1 MNASVFIFCSQ
12 RSVGLSSSIQFLLV
26 TATGDPRS
34 RTLRLS
40 RGWQRGATLFN
51 TEEGLFLSKAIKIAV
66 LGFWHVHAAEYAAR
80 VRQHPD
86 TELVAIWDDDPGRGH
101 AAAEDLDT
109 AFLDDLGDLLAR
121 GNVDAV
127 TVTAATTQH
136 HGIMISAANA
146 GKHIFTE
153 KLLAPTVAE
162 SEEIIATADQADVAL
177 VVSLPRLYHGYT
189 RAIVEQL
196 EQGRLGEP
204 TFCRVRLSHDG
215 AIAGWLPDRFYDSN
229 AAIGGALSD
238 LGCHPV
244 YLTQLFLGTSPAT
257 VSAIYGSFTRRPV
270 EDQAAV
276 TLGYNGG
283 AIGVV
288 ETGFLSRDPFTIEI
302 HGTQAS
308 LAYDST
314 ENLLRVRDA
323 GSDTWQS
330 LGISQDDADP
340 FAQWVTHIRNGTR
353 ADDNLARAVELTRL
367 VSAANTSAATGT
379 TVRYPIE
386 AT

>member
-1 MNASVFIFCSQ
+1 
-12 RSVGLSSSIQFLLV
+12 
-26 TATGDPRS
+26 
-34 RTLRLS
+34 
-40 RGWQRGATLFN
+40 
-51 TEEGLFLSKAIKIAV
+51 LSKAIKIAV

-86 TELVAIWDDDPGRGH
+86 TELVAIWDDDPGRGQ
-101 AAAEDLDT
+101 AAAADLDT

-136 HGIMISAANA
+136 HGIMISSANA

-204 TFCRVRLSHDG
+204 TYCRVRLSHDG

>member
-1 MNASVFIFCSQ
+1 VIARPTCPNI
-12 RSVGLSSSIQFLLV
+12 
-26 TATGDPRS
+26 
-34 RTLRLS
+34 
-40 RGWQRGATLFN
+40 
-51 TEEGLFLSKAIKIAV
+51 EEGLPVPNPIKVAV
-66 LGFWHVHAAEYAAR
+66 LGFWHVHAAEYATR

-86 TELVAIWDDDPGRGH
+86 TELVAVWDDDPGRGR

-109 AFLDDLGDLLAR
+109 DFLEDLGDLLAR
-121 GNVDAV
+121 DNVDAV
-127 TVTAATTQH
+127 TVTAATNQH
-136 HGIMISAANA
+136 HEIMISAANA
-146 GKHIFTE
+146 SKHIFTE

-162 SEEIIATADQADVAL
+162 AEEIIATADQADVAL
-177 VVSLPRLYHGYT
+177 VVSLPRLYHGNT

-196 EQGRLGEP
+196 DQGRLGEP
-204 TFCRVRLSHDG
+204 TYCRVRLSHDG
-215 AIAGWLPDRFYDSN
+215 AIAGWLPERFYDST

-257 VSAIYGSFTRRPV
+257 VSATYGSFTRRPV

-283 AIGVV
+283 AIGVA

-314 ENLLRVRDA
+314 ENLLRVREA

-330 LGISQDDADP
+330 LAIPPDDADP
-340 FAQWVTHIRNGTR
+340 FIQWVTQIRNGTR
-353 ADDNLARAVELTRL
+353 ADDNLVRAVELSRL
-367 VSAANTSAATGT
+367 VAAANTSAATGT
-379 TVRYPIE
+379 AVRYPIG
-386 AT
+386 AK